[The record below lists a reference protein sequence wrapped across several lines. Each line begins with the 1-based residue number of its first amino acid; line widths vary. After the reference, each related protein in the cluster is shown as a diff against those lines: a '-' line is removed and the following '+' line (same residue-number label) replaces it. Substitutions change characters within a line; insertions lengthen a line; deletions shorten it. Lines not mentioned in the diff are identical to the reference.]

1 MFKNKTK
8 WIAAAALATLIA
20 PMGVAMAASVDDV
33 IGKYVIAVGGK
44 DKIAAAKSVVKKG
57 QFNLID
63 MGMSAVLESTKSGGN
78 FKYKIEIE
86 GMGEI
91 TQAITDGTTWQLHFM
106 EGDSVLEGDTAAGV
120 ARQSDDFFLMNWK
133 NYFASAEVAG
143 EADGDIK
150 IVFKDKGDGEDTVAY
165 FDQTSG
171 LLHKMESTG
180 PDGSPATLTFSE
192 YKEVGGLQF
201 SHKTEIGGAMS
212 VEMTFDSIEVN
223 VDVDSSVFEIP
234 EVIRAQMPAEGI
246 TAAQLME
253 QMDTNGDGK
262 VTMDEAPE
270 QMQASF
276 GMIDMN
282 GDESVDIDEMAL
294 VADFVNNQ

>member
-1 MFKNKTK
+1 VFKNKSG
-8 WIAAAALATLIA
+8 WIVAAVVATLA
-20 PMGVAMAASVDDV
+20 VPMGAAMAASVDDV

-44 DKIAAAKSVVKKG
+44 DKIAEAKSIVKKG
-57 QFNLID
+57 QFLLID
-63 MGMSAVLESTKSGGN
+63 MGMSAVLESTKSGAN

-91 TQAITDGTTWQLHFM
+91 TQAITGGTTWQLHFM
-106 EGDSVLEGDTAAGV
+106 EGDSVLEGDKAADV
-120 ARQSDDFFLMNWK
+120 VQQSDDFFLMNWK

-150 IVFKDKGDGEDTVAY
+150 IVFKDKGDGGDTVAY

-201 SHKTEIGGAMS
+201 SHKTEIAGAMS
-212 VEMTFDSIEVN
+212 IEMTFDSIEV
-223 VDVDSSVFEIP
+223 FTIP
-234 EVIRAQMPAEGI
+234 EVIKAQMPAEGI
-246 TAAQLME
+246 TAAELME
-253 QMDTNGDGK
+253 QLDADGDGK

-270 QMQASF
+270 QLQASF
-276 GMIDMN
+276 GMVDMDGSEGIDL
-282 GDESVDIDEMAL
+282 EEMQL